1 MMNLMK
7 LFIDIKQPRLTADTL
22 KDIVVYP
29 HNIKRNVRI
38 EIINL
43 FHCRRILLK
52 TAKVTAPKAVVYRG
66 YGNRLKSAKHHSSQN
81 GAFIAS
87 DVPC

>member
-1 MMNLMK
+1 M
-7 LFIDIKQPRLTADTL
+7 
-22 KDIVVYP
+22 VYLY
-29 HNIKRNVRI
+29 NIKRNVGI
-38 EIINL
+38 ETINL

-66 YGNRLKSAKHHSSQN
+66 YGSRLKSAKHHSSQN